1 MELRMNYRTANPD
14 AFKTLLALEQAVQKN
29 GLDHKLYEIIK
40 LRASQINGCSFCAD
54 MHSKD
59 LLAMGESVDR
69 LLLLP
74 MWREVPIYSEAE
86 RAVIELTEYV
96 TKLSEAGVPAEVYE
110 RVRKHF
116 DEKQYVDLIMAITT
130 INAWNRIGVA
140 TGLFLGC
147 FD

>member
-1 MELRMNYRTANPD
+1 MELRMNYRSANPE
-14 AFKTLLALEQAVQKN
+14 AFKTLLALEQAAQKS

-40 LRASQINGCSFCAD
+40 LRASQINGCSFCVD

-59 LLAMGESVDR
+59 LLSMGESVDR

-74 MWREVPIYSEAE
+74 MWREVPIYSDEE
-86 RAVIELTEYV
+86 RAVIELTECV
-96 TKLSEAGVPAEVYE
+96 TKLTEAGVPAEVYE

-116 DEKQYVDLIMAITT
+116 DEKQFVDLVMAITT

-140 TGLFLGC
+140 TGLFPGC

>member
-1 MELRMNYRTANPD
+1 
-14 AFKTLLALEQAVQKN
+14 
-29 GLDHKLYEIIK
+29 
-40 LRASQINGCSFCAD
+40 

-59 LLAMGESVDR
+59 LLSMGESVDR

-74 MWREVPIYSEAE
+74 MWREVPIYSDEE
-86 RAVIELTEYV
+86 RAVIELTECV

-116 DEKQYVDLIMAITT
+116 DEKQFVDLVMAITT

-140 TGLFLGC
+140 TGLFPGC